1 MPYERL
7 LKSNRIKPHRANQN
21 EIKQLLQLATRDLN
35 TAKRN
40 LDEAPDWAYSIAYN
54 SILQASRA
62 LMFFDG
68 YRPRGSEQHATVVE
82 FVEERLGARYAP
94 QVRLFDQMRWKRH
107 RVIYEV
113 AGLISKNEA
122 EQAIAFA
129 KEFVEKKCD
138 WFTCV
143 SAREMAGSRW
153 RGASSTF

>member
-54 SILQASRA
+54 SILQAGRA
-62 LMFFDG
+62 LMFFEG

-82 FVEERLGARYAP
+82 FVEERLGVFP
-94 QVRLFDQMRWKRH
+94 QR
-107 RVIYEV
+107 
-113 AGLISKNEA
+113 
-122 EQAIAFA
+122 
-129 KEFVEKKCD
+129 
-138 WFTCV
+138 
-143 SAREMAGSRW
+143 
-153 RGASSTF
+153 RGAFLSGRNALDMSLRAFYAKQSPSLSMRLLQPPKSGGFATTC